1 MTKAGDE
8 DALIR
13 YGEIV
18 RKLSTLADRSDDAS
32 GEAFLSALQEMSN
45 LLSDAI
51 GELREPPVPHAL
63 TNEEKSRHVIDT
75 LRMRMVSSLL
85 LEGVTG
91 GPIDSSRIDSEVG
104 TLVTTSS
111 GMTYSKVAQRC
122 VVLLPNFET
131 PSQIEAFGSDM
142 IDVFDATV
150 MSSGIVFDCSAVK
163 SLPFA
168 LQGILLGYKHN
179 LKIHGKTFSMVWL
192 HTDAIPNGSIERVKS
207 AFGAEQIGQYLF
219 ARPE

>member
-1 MTKAGDE
+1 MTKTGD

-18 RKLSTLADRSDDAS
+18 RKLSSLAARSDDAS

-45 LLSDAI
+45 LLSEAI
-51 GELREPPVPHAL
+51 GEIRDPSIPHSF
-63 TNEEKSRHVIDT
+63 NEDEKRRQVVDT
-75 LRMRMVSSLL
+75 LRMRMISSLL
-85 LEGVTG
+85 LESVARD
-91 GPIDSSRIDSEVG
+91 PVDSSRIESEVG
-104 TLVTTSS
+104 TLITTSS

-122 VVLLPNFET
+122 VVLLPDFET
-131 PSQIEAFGSDM
+131 PSQIKAFGSDM

-163 SLPFA
+163 NLPFV

-179 LKIHGKTFSMVWL
+179 LKIHGKTFGMVCL
-192 HTDAIPNGSIERVKS
+192 RTDAIPNGSIGQVKS

-219 ARPE
+219 ARPA